1 MAFSA
6 VMAGVGLLGTA
17 VSTVGAYQQAQQQK
31 AAAEYQSEVAK
42 QNQELAQDQAKAQ
55 RKEGYE
61 AMIRK
66 RQEVAGLIG
75 SQRAIAGAS
84 GAQVDQGSFLDL
96 NLDTAEKG
104 EMDALAIYQ
113 QGLDKAHNSE
123 IQAWNSG
130 QQAQAYAW
138 QADRSNP
145 MLAAGTTAI
154 GGLTQVGSNFGSKL
168 WGGGSSDGALST
180 LSSKASKGAFGRGV
194 TTPKWFK

>member
-17 VSTVGAYQQAQQQK
+17 VSTAGAYQQAQQQK
-31 AAAEYQSEVAK
+31 AAAEYQSEVAR

-61 AMIRK
+61 GMIRK

-168 WGGGSSDGALST
+168 WGGGSTNYSKDALRVT
-180 LSSKASKGAFGRGV
+180 NYIPGRN
-194 TTPKWFK
+194 KSIWSA